1 MVLVLGWDRATA
13 KKYAVMTTSLPSGA
27 WKLVL
32 WGSTAHFLIETRQ
45 PVLVPGPKI
54 VLSFKV
60 SRMSFFCV
68 VWNREINFILLYLNI
83 AYI

>member
-13 KKYAVMTTSLPSGA
+13 TKYAPMTTSLPSGA

-32 WGSTAHFLIETRQ
+32 WGSTAHFLIEIRQ
-45 PVLVPGPKI
+45 LVLVPGPKI
-54 VLSFKV
+54 VLSFQV

>member
-1 MVLVLGWDRATA
+1 MVLVLVWDRPTA
-13 KKYAVMTTSLPSGA
+13 KKYALMTTSLLSGA

-32 WGSTAHFLIETRQ
+32 WGSTAHFLIEIRR
-45 PVLVPGPKI
+45 VLVPGPKI
-54 VLSFKV
+54 VLSFQV